1 MSRARSMATLAAA
14 SLLCISL
21 VGVAEADAPAPVP
34 ASSRLWS
41 NRSALIIPKG
51 RVEFG
56 LFGLSHWG
64 VTDDVEL
71 AAHPLLEL
79 VLPHIEG
86 KVHWL
91 RRGAFTLSSWH
102 RLSYPTLLLESVSR
116 EGTLGLLPA
125 NTDVPVAI
133 GLDTSFLATV
143 SSPGDGTHFTLELGL
158 SLAPRLSSGD
168 DVVLD
173 FPFLYS
179 RFAAVS
185 TNGTTYAGLAVTTVL
200 ADHFSVSA
208 DLRFTSIPVVPHG
221 FVFEQGASITWYP
234 GRAFG
239 LALGYRV
246 AHGRYP
252 VGVRTHLLPTVELSF
267 GL

>member
-1 MSRARSMATLAAA
+1 MSRARSVTALAGAWLLCA
-14 SLLCISL
+14 SLVS
-21 VGVAEADAPAPVP
+21 VASADAQAP
-34 ASSRLWS
+34 ASARLWS
-41 NRSALIIPKG
+41 NRSALIIPRG
-51 RVEFG
+51 RLEFG

-64 VTDDVEL
+64 VTDDIEL

-79 VLPHIEG
+79 VLPHLEG
-86 KVHWL
+86 KFRWL

-102 RLSYPTLLLESVSR
+102 RLSYPTLLLATVSR

-125 NTDVPVAI
+125 NTDVPVAV
-133 GLDTSFLATV
+133 GLDTSFLVTV
-143 SSPGDGTHFTLELGL
+143 SLPADGTHFTLELGL
-158 SLAPRLSSGD
+158 SLAPRLSGGD

-185 TNGTTYAGLAVTTVL
+185 TSGTPYAGLAMTSVL
-200 ADHFSVSA
+200 ADHFSLSA

-221 FVFEQGASITWYP
+221 FVLEQGASITWYP
-234 GRAFG
+234 GRGFG

-252 VGVRTHLLPTVELSF
+252 VGVRTHVLPTVELTF